1 MPQAVIDCPISGM
14 PRSVEYHE
22 NIFGAWSLGGCG
34 KELAEAS
41 YTGKIE
47 SVLEK
52 LTNGK
57 WNNIEQFVQD
67 NLLAKPGTM
76 NCHFYIRY
84 EPAREYNNILL
95 NKGKYFETTFM
106 WENEYKIKRHI
117 LRKMCEPFGID
128 FSHFNKYGTITG
140 NKRLLPHY
148 VAVVE
153 KLTGYKP
160 HVYMDWI

>member
-1 MPQAVIDCPISGM
+1 MPQAVIDCPISGL
-14 PRSVEYHE
+14 PKSVEYGK
-22 NIFGAWSLGGCG
+22 NIFNQWSLGGCH

-41 YTGKIE
+41 YTDKIE
-47 SVLEK
+47 GVLEK

-76 NCHFYIRY
+76 NCHFYIDY
-84 EPAREYNNILL
+84 KWNWDNCNNVLL
-95 NKGKYFETTFM
+95 NKGKYFETSFR
-106 WENEYKIKRHI
+106 WEDGFKIKRHI

-128 FSHFNKYGTITG
+128 FSFIQYGSISG

-160 HVYMDWI
+160 HVYLDFI